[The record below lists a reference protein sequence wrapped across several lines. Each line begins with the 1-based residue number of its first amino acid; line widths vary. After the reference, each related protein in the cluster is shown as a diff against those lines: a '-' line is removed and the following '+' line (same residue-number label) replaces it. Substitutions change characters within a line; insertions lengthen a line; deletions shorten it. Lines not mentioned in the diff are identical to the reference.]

1 MCFSFLDVRFV
12 FNTKRWKRYEVFT
25 VRFVVIQRIRKSNCI
40 EDICQVYK
48 QKHIRETI
56 ITFAASRY
64 IYRGSCFTEIGVF
77 LHQIQF
83 LFFET
88 LALIKT
94 RLFIYFD
101 ILHYTSVNRIH
112 FLVNNKQTEKQDNHA
127 RWHYFSP

>member
-1 MCFSFLDVRFV
+1 M
-12 FNTKRWKRYEVFT
+12 FT

-64 IYRGSCFTEIGVF
+64 IYRGSYFTEIGVF
-77 LHQIQF
+77 LHQIQL

-101 ILHYTSVNRIH
+101 ILHYTSVNLIH

-127 RWHYFSP
+127 R